1 MELSFHDERCEIR
14 AWRFRRGRKMLTR
27 KIIVILFSLT
37 ALLLTGC
44 QGNRLSGSASSSVAA
59 GASGFLPLRGQN

>member
-1 MELSFHDERCEIR
+1 
-14 AWRFRRGRKMLTR
+14 MLTR

-37 ALLLTGC
+37 ALLLTCC

-59 GASGFLPLRGQN
+59 GASGFLPLRGQG

>member
-1 MELSFHDERCEIR
+1 
-14 AWRFRRGRKMLTR
+14 MLAG

-44 QGNRLSGSASSSVAA
+44 QGNRLSGSASSSVA
-59 GASGFLPLRGQN
+59 GASGFVPLRGQG